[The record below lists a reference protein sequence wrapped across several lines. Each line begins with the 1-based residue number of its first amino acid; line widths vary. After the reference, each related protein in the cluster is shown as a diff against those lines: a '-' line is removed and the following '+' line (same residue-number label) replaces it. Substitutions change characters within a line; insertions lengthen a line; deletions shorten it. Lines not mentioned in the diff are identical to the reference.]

1 MVTQKFVVDG
11 FAAAKTFLSA
21 VPEADAILA
30 ELPAEAY
37 FASVIETQKIDEAD
51 VQVLDQGAG
60 LLDLIEGFF
69 ERGDAGVA
77 AGAEGEI
84 RSTVD
89 ASAAGRADML
99 QGAGELVVG
108 FPVLGLVEEGV
119 AKGALHLGQ
128 QALAFRQGEVT
139 GHDLN

>member
-1 MVTQKFVVDG
+1 
-11 FAAAKTFLSA
+11 
-21 VPEADAILA
+21 
-30 ELPAEAY
+30 
-37 FASVIETQKIDEAD
+37 
-51 VQVLDQGAG
+51 
-60 LLDLIEGFF
+60 
-69 ERGDAGVA
+69 
-77 AGAEGEI
+77 
-84 RSTVD
+84 
-89 ASAAGRADML
+89 ML